1 MKLSVI
7 VPVYNMASQNKLS
20 YCMDSLVR
28 QTHKDLEILA
38 VDDCSTDE
46 SYAILK
52 EYERRFPGRVRAFKS
67 EVNHHQGGAKNI
79 GLSHAVGD
87 WIGFI
92 DADDWVVPDFYERL
106 LKKAQETGADCVG
119 TDYSLVY
126 SHTMT
131 PGTVVHNNKLS
142 QTGVLAEPMQM
153 YPQVLE
159 NVRVQDKEEAQKH
172 PAVLTAVDEVTKALG
187 DTGRILL
194 RASGTEP
201 VVRVMVEAMDE
212 DICRKYVDQVVEVMK
227 ENGLVL

>member
-52 EYERRFPGRVRAFKS
+52 EYERRFPGRVRAFQS

-79 GLSHAVGD
+79 GLSHADGD

-92 DADDWVVPDFYERL
+92 DADDWVVRTSMKGCCGRRWKQER
-106 LKKAQETGADCVG
+106 
-119 TDYSLVY
+119 
-126 SHTMT
+126 
-131 PGTVVHNNKLS
+131 
-142 QTGVLAEPMQM
+142 
-153 YPQVLE
+153 
-159 NVRVQDKEEAQKH
+159 
-172 PAVLTAVDEVTKALG
+172 TAWERT
-187 DTGRILL
+187 T
-194 RASGTEP
+194 ASCTAI
-201 VVRVMVEAMDE
+201 R
-212 DICRKYVDQVVEVMK
+212 
-227 ENGLVL
+227 